1 MQRKIGKEIREI
13 QQLLHQKMEQFKA
26 QTGIELTYIQSR
38 VIKYVSSQQIT
49 FQKDIEKEFKIRR
62 STATQILQ
70 VLERDGFIERES
82 VDQDARLKK
91 IILTEKSA
99 QLQGQIESNINAM
112 EKLLRKDISEENLT
126 VFFAVIDQIKKNI
139 E

>member
-126 VFFAVIDQIKKNI
+126 AFFAVIDQIKKNI